1 MMLMSAR
8 VAPDFSAVIVVSRG
22 TEGNC
27 SAPCKRRQLTDAAGH
42 ASFAQRLRPR
52 TDFLTSPATSAALPR
67 QTMRVAAGSA
77 RDFELW
83 RWAVA
88 PMFEI
93 DAAKSQDRSSYRVQS
108 DGYYYDEMPI
118 SATHAAATSY
128 DRPSR
133 VIAKAGLDNVLLS
146 IYEDRD
152 YLICADGQERTI
164 RAGDI
169 VALDLSRPSRI
180 TAPEAASIT
189 VIVPR
194 HLLSNLSAN
203 LDDSHGLVLPK
214 GSPLNA
220 LLASHMRE
228 LLIQAPRLDRVAGLA
243 VTRATAALA
252 AACLGTA
259 EEGRVPASSSIRT
272 AVLRLIRQAIDENL
286 GNPELGPDF
295 LARRFALSRA
305 RLYRMFEPLGGVKSY
320 IQQRRLMR
328 AHQAI
333 SDPAFFHESITTL
346 AERYGFMDKS
356 AFSRAYRALYGVSP
370 SESRARV
377 RTGFREA
384 SQLHDGVAGSFL
396 EVNRWINGIE
406 TG

>member
-1 MMLMSAR
+1 
-8 VAPDFSAVIVVSRG
+8 
-22 TEGNC
+22 
-27 SAPCKRRQLTDAAGH
+27 
-42 ASFAQRLRPR
+42 
-52 TDFLTSPATSAALPR
+52 
-67 QTMRVAAGSA
+67 MRVESGSA

-83 RWAVA
+83 RWAVS

-93 DAAKSQDRSSYRVQS
+93 DAAKPQDRTSYRVRS
-108 DGYYYDEMPI
+108 DGYYYDGMPI
-118 SATHAAATSY
+118 SATHAAATCY

-133 VIAKAGLDNVLLS
+133 VIAKAGIDHVVLSL
-146 IYEDRD
+146 YEDRD
-152 YLICADGQERTI
+152 YLICTDGQERI
-164 RAGDI
+164 VRAGDI

-180 TAPEAASIT
+180 IAPEAASIT
-189 VIVPR
+189 VMVPR
-194 HLLSNLSAN
+194 HLLSSLAAN
-203 LDDSHGLVLPK
+203 LDDSHGLMLPK

-228 LLIQAPRLDRVAGLA
+228 LLIQAPLLDRVAGLA

-259 EEGRVPASSSIRT
+259 EEGRVPASTGIRA

-286 GNPELGPDF
+286 GNPDLGPDF

-328 AHQAI
+328 LHQAI
-333 SDPAFFHESITTL
+333 SDPVFFHESITTL
-346 AERYGFMDKS
+346 AERYGFMEKS
-356 AFSRAYRALYGVSP
+356 VLSRAYRALYGVSP
-370 SESRARV
+370 SESRARA
-377 RTGFREA
+377 RTGFRA
-384 SQLHDGVAGSFL
+384 ANRLDDGAAGSFL